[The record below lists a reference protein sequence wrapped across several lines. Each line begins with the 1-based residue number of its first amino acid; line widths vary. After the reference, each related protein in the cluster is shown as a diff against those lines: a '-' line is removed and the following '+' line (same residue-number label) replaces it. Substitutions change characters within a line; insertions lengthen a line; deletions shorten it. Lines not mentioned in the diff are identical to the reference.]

1 MRWHLNISI
10 FSFAFQDILNQQEN
24 NIPMKILLENVMVN
38 KKISLRQV
46 SLLTGVP
53 KSTID
58 DIVAGRKSPRMDTM
72 EKLAKGLKVRI
83 SDLYD
88 SPYK

>member
-1 MRWHLNISI
+1 
-10 FSFAFQDILNQQEN
+10 
-24 NIPMKILLENVMVN
+24 MKILLEDIMTN
-38 KKISLRQV
+38 KKLSIRQV
-46 SLLTGVP
+46 SLLTGIP
-53 KSTID
+53 KSTVD
-58 DIVAGRKSPRMDTM
+58 DIVAGRKSPRMDTI